1 MNTYSR
7 EKDRQISH
15 FVVCICLVASTLSR
29 VHERQKS
36 RRSADDLI
44 GQRGNE
50 WHHVT
55 LEHQEA
61 VETLLSATDL
71 RRRGLTAIHHCRPG
85 VWVLRLS
92 MAATTP
98 SLSSDPKFVI
108 HKRRGDDRKECVFL
122 SLFHID
128 TNTKNSS
135 ARTHAHMYKYTH
147 TRAGQV
153 ERKRVCYILF
163 THSSLWRNR

>member
-1 MNTYSR
+1 M
-7 EKDRQISH
+7 
-15 FVVCICLVASTLSR
+15 
-29 VHERQKS
+29 
-36 RRSADDLI
+36 
-44 GQRGNE
+44 
-50 WHHVT
+50 T

-98 SLSSDPKFVI
+98 SLSSDPNFVI
-108 HKRRGDDRKECVFL
+108 HKRRVDDRKECVFL
-122 SLFHID
+122 SLFHTD

-135 ARTHAHMYKYTH
+135 ARTHAHMYKYA
-147 TRAGQV
+147 RWAGREETSLLQSV
-153 ERKRVCYILF
+153 YAMYWLIIRIGI
-163 THSSLWRNR
+163 SSESENVALTVACSCRSSKLDSEHRSKTKWLSGLNI